1 MNNQQSTI
9 NNQQSSFSIVTPSFN
24 QLDWLRLCVA
34 SVRDQV
40 EEKAEKLKSQNPDT
54 NCSPGVADSPVGKNS
69 LGNANLSVS
78 ASRDFSISVEHIIQ
92 DAGTPGI
99 EEFAKETGADFYRDG
114 VRIADY
120 SLPIAHSENQQSA
133 INNMQSR
140 YRLAIYCERDSG
152 MYDAVNRGFRRANG
166 AVFAYLN
173 CDEQYLP
180 GTLNKIAALFD
191 ASPSTDVFFCDAIV
205 VDSEGGYV
213 CDRKVMVPSRLHTLV
228 SGNLSIFTSS
238 TFSRASVFKER
249 NLYFD
254 VMFRNVGDADWAL
267 RLIAAPVSLRTTR
280 LRASVFTDTGDNLNM
295 QPGGLHEK
303 EQLRERAPAWAK
315 AFSAVI
321 VAFYRLRRLFAGIY
335 ALKPHSYEIYTRKSP
350 AARTRFEASDPS
362 FIWPGR

>member
-1 MNNQQSTI
+1 MPRLHPALRKKMNNH
-9 NNQQSSFSIVTPSFN
+9 QSSFSIVTPSFN

-40 EEKAEKLKSQNPDT
+40 AEEIVNSSLLNAPNQQSAIN
-54 NCSPGVADSPVGKNS
+54 NSP
-69 LGNANLSVS
+69 S
-78 ASRDFSISVEHIIQ
+78 AISTLRVEHSIQ

-140 YRLAIYCERDSG
+140 YRLVIYCEPDSG

-295 QPGGLHEK
+295 QPGGVHEK